1 MKIHFACL
9 PACLL
14 ACLPACLPE
23 RGHGYRRAVS
33 LCSRRGLPGLT
44 AGIIESPCYPPWGQL
59 EIHSWG
65 GDSFCFA
72 AGLRWPLLWQRPGVR
87 RELAQGVNRGLPGND
102 AIPNGHNAFAVNL
115 GLRCAWRQPTMAG
128 SLCEFVALDKCPC
141 GRLRFANRTYGW
153 EGQPVGIGLP
163 R

>member
-1 MKIHFACL
+1 MPLDPRFHGDDGVKRYSAFR
-9 PACLL
+9 
-14 ACLPACLPE
+14 PE

-102 AIPNGHNAFAVNL
+102 AIPNGDNAFAVNL
-115 GLRCAWRQPTMAG
+115 GLRCAWRQPTTAG
-128 SLCEFVALDKCPC
+128 SLCEFVALDQCAMRAITLCSSP
-141 GRLRFANRTYGW
+141 LR
-153 EGQPVGIGLP
+153 VGKGSQWA
-163 R
+163 